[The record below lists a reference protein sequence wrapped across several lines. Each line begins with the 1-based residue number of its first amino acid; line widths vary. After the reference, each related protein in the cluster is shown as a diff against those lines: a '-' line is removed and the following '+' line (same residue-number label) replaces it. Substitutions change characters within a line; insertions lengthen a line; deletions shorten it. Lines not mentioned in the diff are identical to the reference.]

1 MTLCFDVGATEIR
14 AAIFGA
20 NEPGAIKRTATPR
33 DDRAAFL
40 REMRRLAEAA
50 PAGAPASVA
59 ICGRIEPAT
68 GALSCANVPC
78 IDGAPIAE
86 LLGAGLGRPVRVAN
100 DADCF
105 TLAEAQRGAGRGAGV
120 VFGVILG
127 TGVGGGLV
135 IDGQLVPGAGEWGH
149 GPAAPMLGGDP
160 ERAIPWFDCGCGLR
174 GCLDTVGGAPG
185 LARLHAHLHAH
196 QRGRAADSR
205 AIVAGWR
212 AGDAEATATV
222 SVWRDLVS
230 GPLAM
235 TLNAVGADIAPVGGG
250 LAGAPDLIATLD
262 AAVRARVVRTSPTP
276 VVVVGRIE
284 IAPGLVGA
292 ALLDDGAQR

>member
-1 MTLCFDVGATEIR
+1 
-14 AAIFGA
+14 
-20 NEPGAIKRTATPR
+20 
-33 DDRAAFL
+33 
-40 REMRRLAEAA
+40 MRRLAQAA

-68 GALSCANVPC
+68 GVLSCANVPC
-78 IDGAPIAE
+78 IDGAPIAD
-86 LLGAGLGRPVRVAN
+86 LLGAALGRPVRVAN

-105 TLAEAQRGAGRGAGV
+105 ALAEARRGAGRDAGV

-135 IDGQLVPGAGEWGH
+135 VDGRLVAGAGEWGH
-149 GPAAPMLGGDP
+149 GPAAPMRGGEP

-174 GCLDTVGGAPG
+174 GCVDTVGSAPG
-185 LARLHAHLHAH
+185 LVRLHAFLHAH
-196 QRGRAADSR
+196 ARDRAADSR

-212 AGDAEATATV
+212 AGDAAACATV
-222 SVWRDLVS
+222 AVWRDLVS

-250 LAGAPDLIATLD
+250 LAGAPDLVATLD
-262 AAVRARVVRTSPTP
+262 AAVRARMVRRSRTP
-276 VVVVGRIE
+276 VLVVGRIE
-284 IAPGLVGA
+284 VAPGLVGA
-292 ALLDDGAQR
+292 ALLGDSDPT